1 MSAADVYLA
10 RAAALRSEARFH
22 TGRAKRRF
30 LERADACSRM
40 AGAEQRLFAV
50 EPATTLLR
58 RDGQP
63 VLGTAEV

>member
-30 LERADACSRM
+30 LER
-40 AGAEQRLFAV
+40 
-50 EPATTLLR
+50 
-58 RDGQP
+58 DGQP

>member
-1 MSAADVYLA
+1 
-10 RAAALRSEARFH
+10 
-22 TGRAKRRF
+22 
-30 LERADACSRM
+30 M